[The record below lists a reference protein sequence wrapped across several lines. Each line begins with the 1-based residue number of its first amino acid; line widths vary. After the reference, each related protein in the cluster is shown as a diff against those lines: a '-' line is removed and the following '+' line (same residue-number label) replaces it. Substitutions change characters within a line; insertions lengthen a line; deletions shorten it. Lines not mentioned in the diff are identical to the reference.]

1 MKHRIIY
8 IASLVA
14 LLLLSACDKGSDYI
28 YPSVILDF
36 LNATTNSK
44 GAVDTIA
51 TDNNLIYKVDANYSK
66 VTLTAN
72 TTQRVIA
79 YYSVN
84 KQATGDSV
92 GSANIHSMAKI
103 ISSVPRVGN
112 YVWSKD
118 PVTIQSVWKSGH
130 WINLTLGIK
139 MLKGNHYMA
148 FIQGDNEIINSQR
161 VITVEVS
168 HDKNGD
174 TESFT
179 NIVYMSI
186 PLSQYETAYPTGF
199 TINVLIPTSS
209 GITTYTF
216 TD

>member
-8 IASLVA
+8 IVSFVA
-14 LLLLSACDKGSDYI
+14 LLLLNACDRGSDYI

-44 GAVDTIA
+44 GVVDTFA

-66 VTLTAN
+66 VILTAN
-72 TTQRVIA
+72 ITQRVVA

-92 GSANIHSMAKI
+92 GAANIHSMAKI

-148 FIQGDNEIINSQR
+148 FIQGDNEIINGQR